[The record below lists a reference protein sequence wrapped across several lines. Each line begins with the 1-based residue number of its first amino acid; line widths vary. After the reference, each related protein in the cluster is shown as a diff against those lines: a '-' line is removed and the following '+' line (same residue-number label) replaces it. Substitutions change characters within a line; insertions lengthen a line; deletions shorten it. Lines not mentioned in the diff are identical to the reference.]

1 MRNYLK
7 EAFKQLDLLNEDV
20 FPVDK
25 DGMDKLQKF
34 LDGDTTDT
42 TETVI
47 DPEAETEDQL
57 KDSYEGK
64 VILCCDVCESLHY
77 ESPEDVVF
85 DEESDLVDVGT
96 ECPVCFST
104 SGYSIVGQV
113 APYTPHVEENNSDAD
128 NSKEEVTSEPIE
140 ESKNDGKSITDRL
153 LANTSIIEESG
164 DDNEPKKKKGRSREE
179 STYFYVAQG
188 MLDGGFYTHKISDKT
203 GKVQTQAVKQLYD
216 PYDIGVDD
224 AGIFVW
230 VTNEDD
236 AQPAQGVADKLGLE
250 THLDDPIKFV
260 RGKNRKFHLY
270 IPQDKWDEDVPED
283 ILNEAMNEAEG
294 TIYDKVLKVLDDNG
308 YDTQDEDVMAYAA
321 SAAEYIETAR
331 AETDGHYSVS
341 QWFKDTQQNYPE
353 DLKEL
358 KRLEETCEKKA
369 MTECVDNVE
378 VEADGQKVEVKTE
391 EDKTVIEISTEQT
404 DEVIVPVSEETKEEI
419 ASNENNFDEND
430 ISEIDLDNIV
440 VEPEEFDNLG
450 ESYLKKVYENVD
462 SFKTTSVKND
472 NKKLIVEGL
481 ISFKSGKVSKT
492 RFVFE
497 NLKQTKSGKVKIL
510 GEGLQFSNNKKAFS
524 LTGTMKDN
532 KFICE
537 SFTYNYTAKD
547 SKTGKSFPL
556 YGTIKR

>member
-1 MRNYLK
+1 
-7 EAFKQLDLLNEDV
+7 
-20 FPVDK
+20 
-25 DGMDKLQKF
+25 
-34 LDGDTTDT
+34 
-42 TETVI
+42 
-47 DPEAETEDQL
+47 
-57 KDSYEGK
+57 
-64 VILCCDVCESLHY
+64 
-77 ESPEDVVF
+77 
-85 DEESDLVDVGT
+85 
-96 ECPVCFST
+96 
-104 SGYSIVGQV
+104 
-113 APYTPHVEENNSDAD
+113 
-128 NSKEEVTSEPIE
+128 
-140 ESKNDGKSITDRL
+140 
-153 LANTSIIEESG
+153 
-164 DDNEPKKKKGRSREE
+164 
-179 STYFYVAQG
+179 

-230 VTNEDD
+230 VKDEAD
-236 AQPAQGVADKLGLE
+236 AKPAQGVADKLGLE

-260 RGKNRKFHLY
+260 RGKNRKFHIY
-270 IPQDKWDEDVPED
+270 IPEDKWDEDVPEE
-283 ILNEAMNEAEG
+283 ILSES
-294 TIYDKVLKVLDDNG
+294 L
-308 YDTQDEDVMAYAA
+308 
-321 SAAEYIETAR
+321 
-331 AETDGHYSVS
+331 
-341 QWFKDTQQNYPE
+341 
-353 DLKEL
+353 
-358 KRLEETCEKKA
+358 
-369 MTECVDNVE
+369 TESIDSVE
-378 VEADGQKVEVKTE
+378 VEADGQKVEVKPDQ
-391 EDKTVIEISTEQT
+391 DKTVIEISNEQT

-430 ISEIDLDNIV
+430 TSEIDLDNIV

-481 ISFKSGKVSKT
+481 ISFRSGKVSKT

>member
-34 LDGDTTDT
+34 LDGDTIDN

-77 ESPEDVVF
+77 EDPEEVVF
-85 DEESDLVDVGT
+85 DEASDLVDVGK

-113 APYTPHVEENNSDAD
+113 APYKPHIEVEADQETSEDVEE
-128 NSKEEVTSEPIE
+128 PLE
-140 ESKNDGKSITDRL
+140 ESKEDGKSITDKL
-153 LANTSIIEESG
+153 LSKVSDVMEESN
-164 DDNEPKKKKGRSREE
+164 DADVKKKLGRPREE

-188 MLDGGFYTHKISDKT
+188 MLDGGFYTHKVSEKT
-203 GKVQTQAVKQLYD
+203 GKVQTQAVKQLYS

-224 AGIFVW
+224 DGIFVW
-230 VTNEDD
+230 VKTEDD
-236 AQPAQGVADKLGLE
+236 AKPAQGVADKLGLE

-260 RGKNRKFHLY
+260 RGKNRKFHIY
-270 IPQDKWDEDVPED
+270 IPEDKWDENVPEE
-283 ILNEAMNEAEG
+283 ILSES
-294 TIYDKVLKVLDDNG
+294 L
-308 YDTQDEDVMAYAA
+308 
-321 SAAEYIETAR
+321 
-331 AETDGHYSVS
+331 
-341 QWFKDTQQNYPE
+341 
-353 DLKEL
+353 
-358 KRLEETCEKKA
+358 
-369 MTECVDNVE
+369 TESIDSVE
-378 VEADGQKVEVKTE
+378 VKADGQKVEVKPE
-391 EDKTVIEISTEQT
+391 EDKTVVEISRDNDAEEET
-404 DEVIVPVSEETKEEI
+404 IVPTSEETKEKIEN
-419 ASNENNFDEND
+419 NENNFDEND
-430 ISEIDLDNIV
+430 LSEIDLDNIV
-440 VEPEEFDNLG
+440 VEPEEFDTLG
-450 ESYLKKVYENVD
+450 ESYLKRVYENVN
-462 SFKTTSVKND
+462 SFKTTSVKNND
-472 NKKLIVEGL
+472 KKIVVEGL
-481 ISFKSGKVSKT
+481 ISFNSGKVSKT
-492 RFVFE
+492 SFVFE
-497 NLKQTKSGKVKIL
+497 NVRKTKSGKVKIL

-524 LTGTMKDN
+524 LTGRMTDS

-556 YGTIKR
+556 YGTIKK